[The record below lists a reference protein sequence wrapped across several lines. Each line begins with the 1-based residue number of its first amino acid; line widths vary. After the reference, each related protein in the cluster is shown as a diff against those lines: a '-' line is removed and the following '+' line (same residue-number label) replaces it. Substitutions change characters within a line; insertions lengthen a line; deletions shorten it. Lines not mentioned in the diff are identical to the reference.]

1 MHRQIQTLVQDA
13 IDVVNRYPTS
23 VIPDALGLIIQRAIV
38 LGHQDCMRALRERG
52 VIHDPCKGTAPV
64 AATRSVEEQRLETD
78 PTPDAVRAA
87 RSRQVQLALQAGVPA
102 AVLEYLAKYWQATDA
117 ARRACGGS
125 R

>member
-23 VIPDALGLIIQRAIV
+23 VVPDALGLIIQRAIV

-64 AATRSVEEQRLETD
+64 AATRPVEEQRLAFEVGPSD
-78 PTPDAVRAA
+78 PRRGIEAV
-87 RSRQVQLALQAGVPA
+87 GV
-102 AVLEYLAKYWQATDA
+102 
-117 ARRACGGS
+117 RRVCGGS

>member
-23 VIPDALGLIIQRAIV
+23 VVPDALGLIIQRAIV

-64 AATRSVEEQRLETD
+64 AATRPAAEQRLETGGMQTTVL
-78 PTPDAVRAA
+78 PMVGATPADVQRVVSAWHA
-87 RSRQVQLALQAGVPA
+87 RG
-102 AVLEYLAKYWQATDA
+102 
-117 ARRACGGS
+117 ACGGA

>member
-23 VIPDALGLIIQRAIV
+23 VVPDALGLIIQRAIV
-38 LGHQDCMRALRERG
+38 LGHQDCMRGLRERG

-64 AATRSVEEQRLETD
+64 AATRPAAEQRLETN
-78 PTPDAVRAA
+78 PFSQGGARFVCRAA
-87 RSRQVQLALQAGVPA
+87 GVAPADVQRVVSA
-102 AVLEYLAKYWQATDA
+102 WH
-117 ARRACGGS
+117 ARGACGGS

>member
-64 AATRSVEEQRLETD
+64 AATRPAAEQRLETQSHR
-78 PTPDAVRAA
+78 PSGTA
-87 RSRQVQLALQAGVPA
+87 QLLFG
-102 AVLEYLAKYWQATDA
+102 LEPEDL
-117 ARRACGGS
+117 RGACGGS